1 MKIIHDS
8 DCAVHNEPAYP
19 NGPCDCGAEM
29 VEALEATNDNLRHEL
44 RECASELSILK
55 HHMEVESGEA
65 YALRA
70 DAMRYRAFWIGGKTV
85 CFLGIEYFSKDAL
98 DLAIDTAIGVK
109 E

>member
-44 RECASELSILK
+44 RECASKLSLQK
-55 HHMEVESGEA
+55 YG
-65 YALRA
+65 YKQALHA
-70 DAMRYRAFWIGGKTV
+70 ND
-85 CFLGIEYFSKDAL
+85 FLVDAL
-98 DLAIDTAIGVK
+98 DRIHDVLNGVYVDDIALIVNRALAANK
-109 E
+109 ELLK